1 MGSVGDEA
9 MKLPT
14 RMLDLSS
21 SLDNDTV
28 LDHPFMRPK
37 IEYRTNAENAPML
50 LNNFPGFGGKTYR
63 TAKVGRSNSCNSPRT
78 MERIWM
84 RPFTINLSL
93 STENE

>member
-1 MGSVGDEA
+1 

-21 SLDNDTV
+21 PLDNDTV

-50 LNNFPGFGGKTYR
+50 LNNFLGLRREDLPDGEGWAFDI
-63 TAKVGRSNSCNSPRT
+63 V
-78 MERIWM
+78 
-84 RPFTINLSL
+84 
-93 STENE
+93 